1 MSDFTKSA
9 TRTTTYLSCYL
20 AGGLGNQLFQIFT
33 TLAYGI
39 QTSRAV
45 VFPYSDVLTTG
56 KHRPTYWHTFLS
68 RLYAF
73 TTQHERYSAIAL
85 DRFTLLRESDVTSF
99 PYYDFSPLLQTNNAV
114 LFYGYF
120 QSYRYFDQYKETIC
134 NMIQIT
140 EQKKRVATEHAEA
153 LTTADSR
160 EITISMHFRLGDYK
174 TLQHCHPVLPIE
186 YYRRALTQIFDTSSQ
201 SSNKTY
207 KVLYFC
213 EKEDNDEILAMI
225 RVLTPEFSNMRWV
238 KVDDSI
244 CDWKQMLLMSCCHHN
259 IVANSTFSWWGAYF
273 NEHPYKIV
281 CYPGPWFG
289 ASLSHDTR
297 DLCPPDWKKIE
308 YSN

>member
-1 MSDFTKSA
+1 
-9 TRTTTYLSCYL
+9 
-20 AGGLGNQLFQIFT
+20 
-33 TLAYGI
+33 
-39 QTSRAV
+39 
-45 VFPYSDVLTTG
+45 
-56 KHRPTYWHTFLS
+56 
-68 RLYAF
+68 
-73 TTQHERYSAIAL
+73 
-85 DRFTLLRESDVTSF
+85 
-99 PYYDFSPLLQTNNAV
+99 
-114 LFYGYF
+114 
-120 QSYRYFDQYKETIC
+120 
-134 NMIQIT
+134 MIQIT

-186 YYRRALTQIFDTSSQ
+186 YYRRALAETSSQ

-213 EKEDNDEILAMI
+213 EKEDNGEILAMI

-289 ASLSHDTR
+289 PSLSHDTR